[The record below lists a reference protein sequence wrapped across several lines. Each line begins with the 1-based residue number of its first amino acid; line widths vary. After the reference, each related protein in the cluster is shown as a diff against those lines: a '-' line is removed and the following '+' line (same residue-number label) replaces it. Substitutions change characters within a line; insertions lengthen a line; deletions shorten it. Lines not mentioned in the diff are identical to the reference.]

1 MPSIDIAG
9 DARRTLDIIKQGG
22 VAIVPNDTGYACCG
36 GSMDPLQK
44 IYATKQRGGHKRNAM
59 AADLETQRDMMT
71 LGKRE
76 QEMVEAI
83 VLDYDLP
90 LGVIG
95 PFRADHPLLMK
106 LGDDALKAS
115 SAGGTIGNL
124 LNAGPLHRELTRLS
138 REELVPLF
146 GSSANI
152 SGTGSRFRLEDVQ
165 PELHEIADIRIDH
178 GLCRYHMYGRSGTL
192 INFQT
197 MQVIRFGACY
207 DLIADVLKRW
217 FRVELPRDPGM
228 ATLPSGHVNEF
239 ALQNV
244 A

>member
-1 MPSIDIAG
+1 MPTLDIAG
-9 DARRTLDIIKQGG
+9 DARRIIDVVKNGG
-22 VAIVPNDTGYACCG
+22 IALVPQHTGYAMCG
-36 GSMDPLQK
+36 ASMAPLRK
-44 IYATKQRGGHKRNAM
+44 IFDTKQRGGHKRNAM
-59 AADLETQRDMMT
+59 AADLPMQRDLMT
-71 LGKRE
+71 LDKRA

-95 PFRADHPLLMK
+95 PFRPDHPLLAR
-106 LGDDALKAS
+106 LGDEALKAS

-124 LNAGPLHRELTRLS
+124 LNAGPLHKELTRIS

-152 SGTGSRFRLEDVQ
+152 SGTGSRFTIEEVQ
-165 PELHEIADIRIDH
+165 PELRAIADIQVDH

-207 DLIADVLKRW
+207 DLIADVLRRW
-217 FRVELPRDPGM
+217 FRVELPQDPGM
-228 ATLPSGHVNEF
+228 AALPSGHVNEF
-239 ALQNV
+239 ALSNV

>member
-1 MPSIDIAG
+1 MPTLDIAG
-9 DARRTLDIIKQGG
+9 DARRIIDVVKNGG
-22 VAIVPNDTGYACCG
+22 IALVPQHTGYAMCG
-36 GSMDPLQK
+36 ASMEPLRK
-44 IYATKQRGGHKRNAM
+44 IFDTKQRGGHKRNAM

-217 FRVELPRDPGM
+217 FRVELPRHPGM
-228 ATLPSGHVNEF
+228 AARPSRHVNEF

>member
-1 MPSIDIAG
+1 MPTIDIAG
-9 DARRTLDIIKQGG
+9 DARRIIDVVKGG
-22 VAIVPNDTGYACCG
+22 GIALVPQHTGYAMCG
-36 GSMDPLQK
+36 ASMDPLK
-44 IYATKQRGGHKRNAM
+44 RIFDTKQRGSHKRNAM
-59 AADLETQRDMMT
+59 AADLQTQRDLMT

-95 PFRADHPLLMK
+95 PFRPGHPLLAK
-106 LGDDALKAS
+106 LGDEALKAS

-124 LNAGPLHRELTRLS
+124 LNAGPLHKELTRLS

-152 SGTGSRFRLEDVQ
+152 SGTGSRFTIEDVQ
-165 PELHEIADIRIDH
+165 PELRAIADIQVDH
-178 GLCRYHMYGRSGTL
+178 GLCRYHTYGRSGTL

-207 DLIADVLKRW
+207 ELIADVLKRW
-217 FRVELPRDPGM
+217 FRVELPNDPGM
-228 ATLPSGHVNEF
+228 AALPSGHVNEF